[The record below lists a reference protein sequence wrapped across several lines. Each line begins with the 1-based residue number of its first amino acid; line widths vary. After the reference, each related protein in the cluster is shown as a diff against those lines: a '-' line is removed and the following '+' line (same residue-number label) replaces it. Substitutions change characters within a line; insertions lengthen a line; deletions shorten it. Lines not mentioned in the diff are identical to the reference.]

1 MAIFNFTSKLTQ
13 ELNEVKLPY
22 EDSVL
27 LKKLLDDCKQFS
39 ESIDLEKIKKAF
51 IISHEVH
58 KNNIR
63 LSGDPNW
70 KHNLEVANI
79 VLNEMHLD
87 EYSIISALLHD
98 VPLFSEKYTLKVIE
112 KEFDKNIAEILNGI
126 GKINKLSSN
135 IELDSIHL
143 EKFRKLLL
151 SLSTDVRI
159 LLLKIAVR
167 LDNMRTLEF
176 LDKES
181 QKKISYETMEVYVPF
196 ANRFGLRNIK
206 WQLEDLSFK
215 FINREAFDE
224 IRSKLQL
231 NRKQRE
237 DYVKLFA
244 KPVHKALEKDKL
256 ILANDIKYEIN
267 GRAKHIYSI
276 FNKIRIRQK
285 PMEELFDL
293 FAIRII
299 IDTNDPLICFYVY
312 GIIAA
317 IYPPIPETFKDYIS
331 SPKKNGYQSIH
342 TALLG
347 PQRKPVEVQIR
358 TKNMHLQSEEGMAAH
373 FNYKRGLLPANSV
386 FDDAN
391 VNAWLDSVKDL
402 FENRHNL
409 TSTQLFDSLK
419 KNLFFEEIYVFT
431 PANEMITFPKD
442 ATPLDFAFEIHS
454 DLGTHCIAAKV
465 NGRKVNLEYKLQSG
479 DQIEIIT
486 SKDQLP
492 EKNWLN
498 WVITPKAKSV
508 INKHLAKIKKIKV
521 EEGKKLWW
529 DTLKERDISVSSG
542 DFKKMHQELS
552 YRERDNFFYAIAEG
566 ELNINKA
573 IDFLKYKI
581 DFGFRDSEIE
591 KQENK
596 RISNLIVETGFIIN
610 GELRDGIISDI
621 IDMIVSSDNINIMS
635 VMLEKFDLKFEAKL
649 KIEVPGSF
657 ETNKI
662 KNKLIEINGISSV
675 RQIK

>member
-1 MAIFNFTSKLTQ
+1 MAIFNFTSKLTK
-13 ELNEVKLPY
+13 ELNEVNLPY
-22 EDSVL
+22 EVSVL
-27 LKKLLDDCKQFS
+27 LKKLLDDCKRHT
-39 ESIDLEKIKKAF
+39 EDIDLEKVKKAF
-51 IISHEVH
+51 IISYEVH
-58 KNNIR
+58 KDNRR

-70 KHNLEVANI
+70 KHNLAVANI
-79 VLNEMHLD
+79 VINEMHLD
-87 EYSIISALLHD
+87 EYSIIAALLHD
-98 VPLFSEKYTLKVIE
+98 IPAFSELYSLKTIE

-126 GKINKLSSN
+126 SKINKLSPN
-135 IELDSIHL
+135 IELEGEHL
-143 EKFRKLLL
+143 EKFRRLLL
-151 SLSTDVRI
+151 SLSTDIRI

-167 LDNMRTLEF
+167 LDNMRTLEY
-176 LDKES
+176 LDKEQ
-181 QKKISYETMEVYVPF
+181 QKRISHETMEVYVPF
-196 ANRFGLRNIK
+196 SNRFGLRNIK

-215 FINREAFDE
+215 FINKDAYDE

-244 KPVHKALEKDKL
+244 KPVNKALEKDKL
-256 ILANDIKYEIN
+256 FQEKKISFEIS

-285 PMEELFDL
+285 PMEELYDL

-299 IDTNDPLICFYVY
+299 IDTDDPLVCFYVY
-312 GIIAA
+312 GIIAN

-331 SPKKNGYQSIH
+331 SPKKNGYKSIH

-358 TKNMHLQSEEGMAAH
+358 TKDMHLQSEEGMAAH

-409 TSTQLFDSLK
+409 TSTQLLDSLK

-431 PANEMITFPKD
+431 PANEMISFPKD

-465 NGRKVNLEYKLQSG
+465 NGKKVELDYRMQSG

-486 SKDQLP
+486 SKDQMP
-492 EKNWLN
+492 EKKWLN
-498 WVITPKAKSV
+498 MVITPKAKSV
-508 INKHLAKIKKIKV
+508 INKHLAKVKKVKI

-529 DTLKERDISVSSG
+529 ETLKDQDISVAFG

-552 YRERDNFFYAIAEG
+552 YREKNNFYYAIAEG

-581 DFGFRDSEIE
+581 DFGFRDNEIE
-591 KQENK
+591 KQESK
-596 RISNLIVETGFIIN
+596 KASSLIVETGFIIN
-610 GELRDGIISDI
+610 GELRDGIISEI
-621 IDMIVSSDNINIMS
+621 IDMIINTDNINIMS
-635 VMLEKFDLKFEAKL
+635 VVLEKFDLKFEAKVR
-649 KIEVPGSF
+649 IEIPGNF
-657 ETNKI
+657 EINRI
-662 KNKLIEINGISSV
+662 KNKLFEINGLSSV